1 MGFGWNV
8 DFLVYIVQR
17 SPTQSFVFCQI
28 TYYAQYLRSIV
39 DRWMDGFGASLIG
52 WLLLGTFF
60 ISSLLAEKKSSGVKK
75 SLMAKK
81 KKSSG
86 GKKSLLA

>member
-1 MGFGWNV
+1 MGWNV

-60 ISSLLAEKKSSGVKK
+60 YQQ
-75 SLMAKK
+75 
-81 KKSSG
+81 SSG
-86 GKKSLLA
+86 GKKSSGGTATQSRLLSPSARVGSVI